1 MRSKPSHNDVR
12 RISDVVMGLRVQ
24 LKLPHHESFPLIEF
38 LEFDVPK
45 IKNYADFRLVM
56 GTDERFPE
64 GILAFA
70 MGSPLQIV
78 VRDRIYCDA
87 VSGDTS
93 ARHALAH
100 ELGHVLLG
108 HVGRSHESNGNT
120 VVWADKSTRKLE
132 WEADEFASE
141 LLVPSHVARAMT
153 CCEIAFKFDVSVDF
167 AWRRLEVLKERGESR
182 NAGLPLRE
190 SAMANSQLDR
200 FVDSPLYSTRPKFLD
215 AIRASCSPT
224 EVMNRTLRI

>member
-1 MRSKPSHNDVR
+1 MRSIPSHRDVR
-12 RISDVVMGLRVQ
+12 RISDAVMGLRVQ
-24 LKLPHHESFPLIEF
+24 LKIPHRENFPLIEF
-38 LEFDVPK
+38 LEFDVSK
-45 IKNYADFRLVM
+45 LKNYADFRLVM

-64 GILAFA
+64 GVLAFA

-100 ELGHVLLG
+100 ELGHILLG
-108 HVGRSHESNGNT
+108 HVGRHEDNRNT
-120 VVWADKSTRKLE
+120 LILADKSTRKLE

-141 LLVPSHVARAMT
+141 LLVPSHVARALT
-153 CCEIAFKFDVSVDF
+153 SCEIAYKFDVSVDF
-167 AWRRLEVLKERGESR
+167 AVRRLKVLKERDKAR
-182 NAGLPLRE
+182 KAGLSLRE

-200 FVDSPLYSTRPKFLD
+200 FVDSPLYCTRPKFLD
-215 AIRASCSPT
+215 AIRTSCSPT
-224 EVMNRTLRI
+224 EVMNRTFRI